1 MWSWLIEL
9 ISNFI
14 EITGNSLADTI
25 IFAVIGLISGSI
37 VFGLVGVISNTT
49 GIRDSKV
56 MSEMHWIFRVF
67 LFGFLTFIFVK
78 IAQFL
83 KWIFI
88 PPALYYLIGFFT
100 VITIAIIL
108 VKIFKKPKKKMLDET
123 VDIEIENTITLDNNE
138 EIKRKTDL
146 NKCPYC
152 GAALVERNGPYG
164 IFIGCSNYPKCKY
177 TRKK

>member
-14 EITGNSLADTI
+14 EITGNSLADNI

-37 VFGLVGVISNTT
+37 AFGLVGVISNTT

-56 MSEMHWIFRVF
+56 MSEMQWIFRVF

-108 VKIFKKPKKKMLDET
+108 VKIFEKPKKKILDET
-123 VDIEIENTITLDNNE
+123 VDIEIKNTIILENNE

-146 NKCPYC
+146 NRCPYC
-152 GAALVERNGPYG
+152 GSLLVERNGPYG
-164 IFIGCSNYPKCKY
+164 SFIGCSNYPKCKY
-177 TRKK
+177 TTKK